1 MNTKFQRGRLF
12 LGVHNFEEYQ
22 IGWLVDLCHAETIG
36 LGICEEVL
44 NPLCL
49 FWGWM
54 FELTQEVERLQQQV
68 ADLGHNSKAF
78 GRTQMETRCIYGY
91 ILRKKSRF
99 QVTLFQSQIR
109 SCKQPEGE
117 GDLRGISMDF
127 LSDQTLG
134 ELVAQVDAFAIPF
147 PPCLGGRKMEK
158 KVGGW
163 KRIHKI
169 RCFRSLRAEEFDA
182 WVYVK
187 EENIRYHGMMQK

>member
-1 MNTKFQRGRLF
+1 
-12 LGVHNFEEYQ
+12 
-22 IGWLVDLCHAETIG
+22 
-36 LGICEEVL
+36 
-44 NPLCL
+44 
-49 FWGWM
+49 M

-117 GDLRGISMDF
+117 GDFGGFSMDF

-147 PPCLGGRKMEK
+147 PPCLGSEKMEK
-158 KVGGW
+158 NVGGW
-163 KRIHKI
+163 KRIHK
-169 RCFRSLRAEEFDA
+169 F
-182 WVYVK
+182 
-187 EENIRYHGMMQK
+187 